1 MHQNQDGY
9 LVFSIFWPFFI
20 VFFCVLYI
28 SVTALDLDSG
38 VNAELEYSVDSE
50 FFYVETVKRDD
61 FTYSGIIKV
70 KK

>member
-1 MHQNQDGY
+1 M
-9 LVFSIFWPFFI
+9 
-20 VFFCVLYI
+20 
-28 SVTALDLDSG
+28 TALDLDSG
-38 VNAELEYSVDSE
+38 VNAELEYSVVDSD

>member
-9 LVFSIFWPFFI
+9 LVFSICWPFFI
-20 VFFCVLYI
+20 VFSCVLYI